1 MEISS
6 QLWIL
11 LDVVIASALAGVVG
25 FEREY
30 AQKPAGFRTNM
41 IVAGSSC
48 LLISICIP
56 LINFVGKEIDTDS
69 LRTDPI
75 RVMEAIIVGVSF
87 IGAGTI
93 LKLGKEHDV
102 RFLTT
107 AATLLYSAGIGITVA
122 LEQYILAVG
131 LTIIILTINFFINK
145 LGRKLEKKI
154 ENH

>member
-11 LDVVIASALAGVVG
+11 LDVCIASVLAGVVG

-48 LLISICIP
+48 LLIAICVP
-56 LINFVGKEIDTDS
+56 LIKFVEDDVDVSYIN
-69 LRTDPI
+69 TDPI

-122 LEQYILAVG
+122 LEHYVLAIG
-131 LTIIILTINFFINK
+131 LTLIILTINYLINK
-145 LGRKLEKKI
+145 LSRKLEEKI
-154 ENH
+154 EK